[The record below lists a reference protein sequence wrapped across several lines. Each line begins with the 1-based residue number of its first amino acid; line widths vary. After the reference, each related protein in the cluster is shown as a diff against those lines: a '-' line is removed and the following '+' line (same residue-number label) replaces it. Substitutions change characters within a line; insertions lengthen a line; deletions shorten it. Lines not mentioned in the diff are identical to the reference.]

1 MDGRFKTLVKR
12 LKMDEFVSS
21 SAMAHLL
28 GGGGGWRSR
37 FRLLL
42 AVEGGLDPIDDA
54 NRKNLW
60 PLVDGL
66 IAHANCFGSS
76 RDGAAQLLNCFSF
89 VHAEIES

>member
-1 MDGRFKTLVKR
+1 
-12 LKMDEFVSS
+12 
-21 SAMAHLL
+21 MAHLL
-28 GGGGGWRSR
+28 GGGGGLRSR

>member
-1 MDGRFKTLVKR
+1 MR
-12 LKMDEFVSS
+12 S

-28 GGGGGWRSR
+28 GGGGGRRSR

-42 AVEGGLDPIDDA
+42 AVEGGLDAINDA
-54 NRKNLW
+54 SRKNLR
-60 PLVDGL
+60 PLVDSL

-89 VHAEIES
+89 LHARIES